1 MIYKFV
7 LISDEVDG
15 FSREIMVDAEAT
27 FLDLN
32 EAVLNSVNY
41 SKDQITSF
49 FICNDDWE
57 KETEITLFEMNVDS
71 DVDNWIMNKAVLS
84 ELIPDE
90 KQKLIYVFDNLN
102 DRVFFM
108 ELVEIIYNKN
118 QPFPQC
124 ISTIGDPPPQLIEN
138 FDIEDISASSDIG
151 ENFYGDEDFDPDEL
165 DDDSFENFDDG
176 SDRNFDDRF

>member
-15 FSREIMVDAEAT
+15 FSREIAIDADAT

-32 EAVLNSVNY
+32 EAILSSVNY

-57 KETEITLFEMNVDS
+57 KETEITLFEMDTDS
-71 DVDNWIMNKAVLS
+71 DVDSWVMNVAVLS
-84 ELIPDE
+84 ELVPDE

-102 DRVFFM
+102 ERVFFM
-108 ELVEIIYNKN
+108 ELVEIVYNKN
-118 QPFPQC
+118 QPTPKC
-124 ISTIGDPPPQLIEN
+124 ISSIGDPPQQMVEN
-138 FDIEDISASSDIG
+138 MDIEDISTTSDFG

-165 DDDSFENFDDG
+165 DNDSFDNFEGESEGNFDE
-176 SDRNFDDRF
+176 RF